1 MPNRAASGFLFL
13 LAGCSSLGGPLDIIT
28 PDEFT
33 LGQGSSEYDWD
44 GGHMNS
50 EPAYAYDG
58 ESESTYAAFTWHL
71 PSFKGESDG
80 ISRETQR
87 NLSLLIDQ
95 MVEDEI
101 KAEGSAWGVTT
112 VDGEDPQVPSWLPL
126 VLGGVVLVVL
136 IAGVLFT
143 RKQSSW

>member
-1 MPNRAASGFLFL
+1 
-13 LAGCSSLGGPLDIIT
+13 
-28 PDEFT
+28 
-33 LGQGSSEYDWD
+33 
-44 GGHMNS
+44 
-50 EPAYAYDG
+50 
-58 ESESTYAAFTWHL
+58 
-71 PSFKGESDG
+71 
-80 ISRETQR
+80 
-87 NLSLLIDQ
+87 